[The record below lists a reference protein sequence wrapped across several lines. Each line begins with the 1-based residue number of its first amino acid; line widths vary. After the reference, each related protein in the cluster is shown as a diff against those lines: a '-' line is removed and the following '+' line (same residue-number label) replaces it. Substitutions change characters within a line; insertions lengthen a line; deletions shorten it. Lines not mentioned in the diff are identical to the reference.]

1 MINVRKNSLAAFA
14 VILGA
19 ALLLPLVSHAAD
31 LDKGRIEDS
40 QILDRIFNSH
50 FRRSMRAQAALHEC
64 DLDEKA
70 NELVSTR
77 EELDR
82 GSFQFSKEVF
92 ASEPENLKA
101 YLKSIGV
108 TQKNS
113 KGLDAI
119 YSIAHLTYFSRVVY
133 GASGGLVLVNEQ
145 DKKTLCELMPKE
157 AESFQ
162 KQRQTE

>member
-1 MINVRKNSLAAFA
+1 MINTRKLSQSTLFGL
-14 VILGA
+14 ICI
-19 ALLLPLVSHAAD
+19 ALFLPSVGHTAD
-31 LDKGRIEDS
+31 LDRGRIEVGE
-40 QILDRIFNSH
+40 ILDGIFNSH
-50 FRRSMRAQAALHEC
+50 FRRSMRARAALHEC

-70 NELVSTR
+70 NELASTQ

-92 ASEPENLKA
+92 ASESADLKA
-101 YLKSIGV
+101 YLESIGI

-119 YSIAHLTYFSRVVY
+119 YSVAHLMYFSGVVY

-145 DKKTLCELMPKE
+145 DKKTLCELMIKE
-157 AESFQ
+157 AENFQ
-162 KQRQTE
+162 KLRQVN